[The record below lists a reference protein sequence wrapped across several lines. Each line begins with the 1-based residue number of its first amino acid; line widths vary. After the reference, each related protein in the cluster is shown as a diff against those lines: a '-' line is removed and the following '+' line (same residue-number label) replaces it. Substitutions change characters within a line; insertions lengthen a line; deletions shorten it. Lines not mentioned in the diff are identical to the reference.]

1 MTVNQVHTAQ
11 TAPQNEGVRT
21 EKDLVGDYEVPAS
34 AYYGVHTA
42 RSVDNFPI
50 TGIQIGSYPELVN
63 ALAAVKAAAAR
74 ANLESDVLNKEQADA
89 IVQAC
94 EDIRGGQ
101 LHDQFIAD
109 AIQGGAGTSTN
120 MNTNEVVANRA
131 LEILGYPLGDY
142 PHLHP
147 LEQVNASQSTNDVY
161 PSAARV
167 ALYVMVDE
175 LLAAFH
181 RAAEAFEA
189 KSEEFKDV
197 PKLGRTQMQDAVP
210 MTVGQEFGGYATWV
224 REDAERIRNARKE
237 LLSVNLGGTA
247 IGTGLNTP
255 AGYGESVVK
264 HLAEITGLP
273 VVAADNRVA
282 ATPDLAAFV
291 TLSAAIRTGAVRLS
305 KIANDLRVLSSGPGG
320 GFGEI
325 ALPAVQAGSSIMPG
339 KVNPV
344 IPEVVNQVAFEVIG
358 HDVTVSM
365 AAEGGQLQLN
375 AFEPVVVKS
384 NVEQITHLT
393 NALNTFTDNCI
404 TGIEVNRDVMNGH
417 LEKTVGIVTALNTV
431 LGYDQSS
438 QIAKDALAQGKPV
451 AALVVE
457 RGLLTQEQLDD
468 LLNPLRQ
475 AYPHDTK

>member
-1 MTVNQVHTAQ
+1 GDCGDVH
-11 TAPQNEGVRT
+11 
-21 EKDLVGDYEVPAS
+21 
-34 AYYGVHTA
+34 HW
-42 RSVDNFPI
+42 
-50 TGIQIGSYPELVN
+50 
-63 ALAAVKAAAAR
+63 
-74 ANLESDVLNKEQADA
+74 
-89 IVQAC
+89 
-94 EDIRGGQ
+94 
-101 LHDQFIAD
+101 
-109 AIQGGAGTSTN
+109 
-120 MNTNEVVANRA
+120 
-131 LEILGYPLGDY
+131 
-142 PHLHP
+142 
-147 LEQVNASQSTNDVY
+147 EQVNAAQSTNHVY

-167 ALYVMVDE
+167 ALYVMVDD
-175 LLAAFH
+175 LLAAFD
-181 RAAEAFEA
+181 RAAAAFEA

-273 VVAADNRVA
+273 VVAANNRVA

-358 HDVTVSM
+358 HDMTVSM

-375 AFEPVVVKS
+375 ASEPVVVKA
-384 NVEQITHLT
+384 NVEQITHFT
-393 NALNTFTDNCI
+393 AALNTLTERCI
-404 TGIEVNRDVMNGH
+404 KGIEVNRDTMARH
-417 LEKTVGIVTALNTV
+417 LDQTVGIVTALNTV
-431 LGYDQSS
+431 LGYDLAS
-438 QIAKDALAQGKPV
+438 QIAKEALASHRSV
-451 AALVVE
+451 AELAVE
-457 RGLLTQEQLDD
+457 RGLLTEEQLAEMLD
-468 LLNPLRQ
+468 PLRQ
-475 AYPHDTK
+475 ARPHEK